1 MGVFQVLKRHAGAP
15 LLATE
20 SKEVLELLLL
30 CMSRYLVPLPEPL
43 GVGTEYPGAVA
54 NPKEDRAPR
63 TAWPASIVTR
73 HWPSAPPGP
82 GQHEQKGG
90 PSPSLKTP
98 PQPLCQPKRS
108 RTCWRPHSGELR
120 EEKERRGPGLSYAT
134 PSRQTPP
141 ELRPHP
147 QPRQAAQGSPG
158 RIQQLPVLSHP
169 APVGGGEWRAWG
181 PGPAGH
187 IPWQA
192 APGTGGP
199 ECAHSPG

>member
-98 PQPLCQPKRS
+98 PPNPCASQK
-108 RTCWRPHSGELR
+108 G
-120 EEKERRGPGLSYAT
+120 A
-134 PSRQTPP
+134 
-141 ELRPHP
+141 
-147 QPRQAAQGSPG
+147 G
-158 RIQQLPVLSHP
+158 R
-169 APVGGGEWRAWG
+169 A
-181 PGPAGH
+181 
-187 IPWQA
+187 
-192 APGTGGP
+192 GGP
-199 ECAHSPG
+199 TLAS